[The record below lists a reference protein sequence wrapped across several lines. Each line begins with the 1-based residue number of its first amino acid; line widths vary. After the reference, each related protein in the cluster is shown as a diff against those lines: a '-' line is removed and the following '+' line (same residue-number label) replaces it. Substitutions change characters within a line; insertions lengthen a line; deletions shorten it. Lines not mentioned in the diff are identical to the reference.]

1 MQLWNTFQHCFDLS
15 ALNIDLVSSNTD
27 ECKLPLHSREKK
39 LSAPNTQNAK
49 HVIKTEQMTLT
60 LVKYTTQPVQG
71 IPFCVTQ
78 EIFIDFVNLVAK
90 GKISLYT
97 VLKRNTNCLV
107 SRG

>member
-1 MQLWNTFQHCFDLS
+1 M
-15 ALNIDLVSSNTD
+15 SSNAD

-39 LSAPNTQNAK
+39 ISAPNTQNAK

-71 IPFCVTQ
+71 TPFCVTQ

-90 GKISLYT
+90 GKNFF
-97 VLKRNTNCLV
+97 VHCLKKKYQL
-107 SRG
+107 SRVMRMIMEHVFGKE